1 MSVILSQDTQEHGVL
16 FQDVSALSCS
26 RKIIMSTHR
35 PPRVTFCRTA
45 ARGRDQRPVCAVGAL
60 GPGSACSRTS
70 AVLQERLHVG
80 SS

>member
-16 FQDVSALSCS
+16 FQGVSALSCS
-26 RKIIMSTHR
+26 RKIIMTTQ
-35 PPRVTFCRTA
+35 PPRVTFCRTP

-60 GPGSACSRTS
+60 GPGSACSRT
-70 AVLQERLHVG
+70 ADVLQEHLHVG